1 MHLTRPLC
9 QPQLWQKTL
18 PTLKSA
24 HLKSIAQA
32 TGIKF
37 AGTKATV
44 LERIQGELSRHE
56 AGKKQKSENDQNQ
69 DKGLSVLS
77 IDMGIRNLAFAHLT
91 VSPSSSPTSKSAKKS
106 EVTLNAWHRID
117 ISANQLS
124 TSTSTSTSPGPI
136 DTSIPKSER
145 RVQEKEQEKEA
156 HTMNEIYTPDFYAQ
170 NAYAFLITL
179 MEKYQPTHI
188 LIERQR
194 FRSASGVAVQEWS
207 LRVGVF
213 EGMLYAVLYTLARQR
228 RLSLS
233 SHEPAPFS
241 GFFGSGN
248 LVDFGPGPVVH
259 GIEPSRVL
267 RYWGER
273 MGFKN
278 VFLEGKE
285 KKTAKDGKKVKIDLA
300 GHWLDP
306 EHPITGKVD
315 EDGGLST
322 DLIVGDD
329 VGLNETLHA
338 YLAKWHKKRGK
349 EKGKDIGKL
358 DDLADCLVQGMTW
371 LEWQVMRDRILREG
385 VDFFLENGN

>member
-1 MHLTRPLC
+1 MHLTCPLY
-9 QPQLWQKTL
+9 QPQLWQKAL
-18 PTLKSA
+18 PSLKSA
-24 HLKSIAQA
+24 HLKNIAQA

-37 AGTKATV
+37 AGPKATV

-56 AGKKQKSENDQNQ
+56 AGKKQNSGNEG

-91 VSPSSSPTSKSAKKS
+91 VSPSSSPTSTPAKKPK
-106 EVTLNAWHRID
+106 VTLNAWHRID
-117 ISANQLS
+117 ISTNQV
-124 TSTSTSTSPGPI
+124 STSTSPEPI
-136 DTSIPKSER
+136 NSSLPKLER
-145 RVQEKEQEKEA
+145 KKKEKEQQKEA

-170 NAYAFLITL
+170 NAYAFLTTL
-179 MEKYQPTHI
+179 LEKYQPTHI

-194 FRSASGVAVQEWS
+194 FRSASGAAVQEWS

-213 EGMLYAVLYTLARQR
+213 EGVLYAVLYTLARQR
-228 RLSLS
+228 RLGLS
-233 SHEPAPFS
+233 YHEPAPLS
-241 GFFGSGN
+241 GLFGSGN
-248 LVDFGPGPVVH
+248 FVDFGPGPVVN

-273 MGFKN
+273 MGFKSF
-278 VFLEGKE
+278 FLSGKE
-285 KKTAKDGKKVKIDLA
+285 KKTARDGKKVKIDLA

-306 EHPITGKVD
+306 EHPLTDEVD
-315 EDGGLST
+315 DDGDLST
-322 DLIVGDD
+322 DLVVGED
-329 VGLNETLHA
+329 VGLNENLHA

-385 VDFFLENGN
+385 VDFLLEDGK

>member
-1 MHLTRPLC
+1 MHLTRPLY
-9 QPQLWQKTL
+9 QPQLWQESL

-44 LERIQGELSRHE
+44 LERIQGELARHE
-56 AGKKQKSENDQNQ
+56 AGKKHKNENDQYK

-91 VSPSSSPTSKSAKKS
+91 IPPSSSSTSKPAKKPK
-106 EVTLNAWHRID
+106 VTLNAWHRID
-117 ISANQLS
+117 ISTNQLS
-124 TSTSTSTSPGPI
+124 TSTSPELI
-136 DTSIPKSER
+136 VTSIPKSER
-145 RVQEKEQEKEA
+145 KVQERENEKEA
-156 HTMNEIYTPDFYAQ
+156 NTMSEIYTPDFYAQ
-170 NAYAFLITL
+170 NAYAFLTTL

-194 FRSASGVAVQEWS
+194 FRSASGAAVQEWS

-213 EGMLYAVLYTLARQR
+213 EGVLYAVLYTLARQR
-228 RLSLS
+228 RLGLS
-233 SHEPAPFS
+233 SYEPVFFS

-248 LVDFGPGPVVH
+248 PVDFGPGPVVH

-267 RYWGER
+267 RYWSER
-273 MGFKN
+273 VGFKS
-278 VFLEGKE
+278 FSLEGKE
-285 KKTAKDGKKVKIDLA
+285 KKTAKDVKKVKIDLA

-306 EHPITGKVD
+306 EHPITGEND
-315 EDGGLST
+315 EDGDLST
-322 DLIVGDD
+322 DLIVGED
-329 VGLNETLHA
+329 VGLNETLRA

-349 EKGKDIGKL
+349 GKGKDIGKL
-358 DDLADCLVQGMTW
+358 DDLADCLVQGVTW
-371 LEWQVMRDRILREG
+371 LEWQVVRDRILRDG
-385 VDFFLENGN
+385 VGFLLKDTKK

>member
-1 MHLTRPLC
+1 
-9 QPQLWQKTL
+9 
-18 PTLKSA
+18 
-24 HLKSIAQA
+24 
-32 TGIKF
+32 
-37 AGTKATV
+37 
-44 LERIQGELSRHE
+44 
-56 AGKKQKSENDQNQ
+56 
-69 DKGLSVLS
+69 
-77 IDMGIRNLAFAHLT
+77 
-91 VSPSSSPTSKSAKKS
+91 
-106 EVTLNAWHRID
+106 
-117 ISANQLS
+117 
-124 TSTSTSTSPGPI
+124 
-136 DTSIPKSER
+136 
-145 RVQEKEQEKEA
+145 
-156 HTMNEIYTPDFYAQ
+156 MNEIYTPDFYAQ

-194 FRSASGVAVQEWS
+194 FRTASGVAVQEWS

-385 VDFFLENGN
+385 VDFLLENGN

>member
-1 MHLTRPLC
+1 MHFTRPLY

-18 PTLKSA
+18 PSLKST

-37 AGTKATV
+37 AGPKASV

-56 AGKKQKSENDQNQ
+56 AGKKQQSENER

-91 VSPSSSPTSKSAKKS
+91 VPSSSSPTSTPAKRPV
-106 EVTLNAWHRID
+106 VTLNAWHRID
-117 ISANQLS
+117 ISTNQLS
-124 TSTSTSTSPGPI
+124 TSISPGLINP
-136 DTSIPKSER
+136 SLSKLER
-145 RVQEKEQEKEA
+145 TKEKQQKEA

-170 NAYAFLITL
+170 NAYTFLTTL
-179 MEKYQPTHI
+179 LEKYQPTHI

-194 FRSASGVAVQEWS
+194 FRSASGAAVQEWS

-213 EGMLYAVLYTLARQR
+213 EGVLYAVLYTLARQR
-228 RLSLS
+228 RLGLS
-233 SHEPAPFS
+233 SYEPAPLS

-248 LVDFGPGPVVH
+248 FVDFGPGPVVN

-273 MGFKN
+273 MVFKSF
-278 VFLEGKE
+278 FLEGKE
-285 KKTAKDGKKVKIDLA
+285 KKTARDGKKVKIDLV

-306 EHPITGKVD
+306 EHPLTDEVD
-315 EDGGLST
+315 KGGNLST
-322 DLIVGDD
+322 DLIVGED
-329 VGLNETLHA
+329 VELNDTLHA
-338 YLAKWHKKRGK
+338 YLTKWHKKRAKDKGK
-349 EKGKDIGKL
+349 EIGKL
-358 DDLADCLVQGMTW
+358 DDLADCLLQGMTW
-371 LEWQVMRDRILREG
+371 LEWQVMRDRILKEG
-385 VDFFLENGN
+385 VDFLFEDRS